1 MEYLKLHIEDLTG
14 ISLDVITVGLAALVL
29 ILIIIMIVNGQQ
41 ETLETP
47 ISVTELIE
55 QRGLRPERVAIELN
69 GDIVPRN
76 KRSEVMLHDG
86 DTVEIVTFVQ
96 GG

>member
-1 MEYLKLHIEDLTG
+1 
-14 ISLDVITVGLAALVL
+14 
-29 ILIIIMIVNGQQ
+29 MIVNGQQ
-41 ETLETP
+41 ETLEAP

>member
-1 MEYLKLHIEDLTG
+1 
-14 ISLDVITVGLAALVL
+14 
-29 ILIIIMIVNGQQ
+29 MIVNGQQ
-41 ETLETP
+41 ETLGTP

-86 DTVEIVTFVQ
+86 DTVEIVSLELKLGMDEIYFESGI

>member
-1 MEYLKLHIEDLTG
+1 MVVASPATSMGGQHDG
-14 ISLDVITVGLAALVL
+14 R
-29 ILIIIMIVNGQQ
+29 IIMIVNGQR
-41 ETLETP
+41 ETLEAP

-55 QRGLRPERVAIELN
+55 ERRLRPERVAVELN

-76 KRSEVMLHDG
+76 KRSEIMLHDG
-86 DTVEIVTFVQ
+86 DTVEIVAFVQ

>member
-1 MEYLKLHIEDLTG
+1 MPVCGRACDRSAGGRGRAAQTG
-14 ISLDVITVGLAALVL
+14 R
-29 ILIIIMIVNGQQ
+29 IIMIVNGQQ
-41 ETLETP
+41 ETLDTP

-55 QRGLRPERVAIELN
+55 QRGLRPERVAVELN